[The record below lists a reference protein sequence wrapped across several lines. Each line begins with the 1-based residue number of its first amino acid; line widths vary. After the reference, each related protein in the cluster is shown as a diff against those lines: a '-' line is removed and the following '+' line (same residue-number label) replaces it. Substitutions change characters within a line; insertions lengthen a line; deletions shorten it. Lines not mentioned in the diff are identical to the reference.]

1 MEPHCTCASSTHFR
15 VHVSLFSQLCLVK
28 KKTEFSSIEE
38 TKTSLSDDSTS
49 VFLVHIRR
57 TVHSTCTRF
66 TSAMSSEKEN
76 EDPNPVLLKK
86 RRLSLSR
93 KGRFK
98 TISEDQL
105 TAMSKP
111 SVPNT
116 EKSGKWAI
124 KNLKEWY
131 EDYNSRNPNE
141 MCPED
146 ILSHTCF
153 KEVLDK

>member
-1 MEPHCTCASSTHFR
+1 M
-15 VHVSLFSQLCLVK
+15 
-28 KKTEFSSIEE
+28 
-38 TKTSLSDDSTS
+38 
-49 VFLVHIRR
+49 RR
-57 TVHSTCTRF
+57 TVHSTCIRF
-66 TSAMSSEKEN
+66 TSAMSRFR
-76 EDPNPVLLKK
+76 LKK

-98 TISEDQL
+98 TVSEDQL

-116 EKSGKWAI
+116 EKSSKWAI

-131 EDYNSRNPNE
+131 EDYNSG

-146 ILSHTCF
+146 ILSHTCS
-153 KEVLDK
+153 KEVLDKWLCVFINETQYTDMISSRIWLLSTSACLSLFKWPSRRYRTFKLIAGLICNLNQCI